1 MAEYVNGRPTGEQ
14 MIFEY
19 SNIKPSGEIKNI
31 INVSSGKYNISW
43 SNKPDGYPEHII
55 IDNESNTIT
64 NGSTGD
70 ITYLKNIKWNEED
83 KHYEGLYKSDTKF
96 GSVTGSFLLCEEK
109 FIFSLSSSSII
120 WELKKDLQ
128 YEKRMK
134 EQQEKEEKIR
144 LDGGRKIPDV
154 TVKNLDNSSFQTGEI
169 ENDGKPIIINFWA
182 TWCTPC
188 KRELNTIA
196 EEYQDWVDETGVK
209 LVAISIDDAR
219 NMHKVKPYIDGQ
231 GWEYEVYIDPN
242 ADFKRAMNVN
252 NVPHTFLVDGEGN
265 IVWQH
270 NSYAPGDEMELYDLV
285 EKLAAGESIN

>member
-1 MAEYVNGRPTGEQ
+1 MKINAL
-14 MIFEY
+14 IF
-19 SNIKPSGEIKNI
+19 PA
-31 INVSSGKYNISW
+31 
-43 SNKPDGYPEHII
+43 
-55 IDNESNTIT
+55 
-64 NGSTGD
+64 
-70 ITYLKNIKWNEED
+70 
-83 KHYEGLYKSDTKF
+83 
-96 GSVTGSFLLCEEK
+96 
-109 FIFSLSSSSII
+109 IFFAFFELSA
-120 WELKKDLQ
+120 Q
-128 YEKRMK
+128 
-134 EQQEKEEKIR
+134 
-144 LDGGRKIPDV
+144 DGGRKIPDV

-182 TWCTPC
+182 TWCSPC

-252 NVPHTFLVDGEGN
+252 NVPHSFLVDGEGN

>member
-1 MAEYVNGRPTGEQ
+1 MKINAL
-14 MIFEY
+14 IF
-19 SNIKPSGEIKNI
+19 
-31 INVSSGKYNISW
+31 
-43 SNKPDGYPEHII
+43 
-55 IDNESNTIT
+55 
-64 NGSTGD
+64 
-70 ITYLKNIKWNEED
+70 LA
-83 KHYEGLYKSDTKF
+83 
-96 GSVTGSFLLCEEK
+96 
-109 FIFSLSSSSII
+109 IFFAFFELSA
-120 WELKKDLQ
+120 Q
-128 YEKRMK
+128 
-134 EQQEKEEKIR
+134 
-144 LDGGRKIPDV
+144 DGGRKIPDV

-182 TWCTPC
+182 TWCSPC

>member
-1 MAEYVNGRPTGEQ
+1 MKINALIVPA
-14 MIFEY
+14 IFFAFFE
-19 SNIKPSGEIKNI
+19 
-31 INVSSGKYNISW
+31 
-43 SNKPDGYPEHII
+43 
-55 IDNESNTIT
+55 
-64 NGSTGD
+64 
-70 ITYLKNIKWNEED
+70 
-83 KHYEGLYKSDTKF
+83 
-96 GSVTGSFLLCEEK
+96 
-109 FIFSLSSSSII
+109 LSA
-120 WELKKDLQ
+120 Q
-128 YEKRMK
+128 
-134 EQQEKEEKIR
+134 
-144 LDGGRKIPDV
+144 DGGRKIPDV

-182 TWCTPC
+182 TWCSPC